1 MGHLPGDRRISLSM
15 KGLSM
20 GKAKE
25 LGKGCIA
32 TRCIPLT
39 LDGLEVNEILFV
51 GKEHFIGAQGA

>member
-1 MGHLPGDRRISLSM
+1 M